1 MTAIVVMSARPAPRV
16 KAEAEMYYVR
26 NQGSL
31 GSVLDHSKNKT
42 YASPRPVPKC
52 PTSEAQEQYEKHKG
66 KMNLFMD
73 QAKNK
78 GYNSA
83 RPVPRCPSAEA
94 TEQYEKHKGCMSSMI
109 GSGAEYKGR
118 VQDRVL
124 APRAVRPE
132 AQGIAK
138 MNKGL
143 ATKNLFQ
150 NYGKLPQ
157 SSRPIPRIKPEA
169 DDNMKKNKGC
179 MDNLL
184 GNYGKLPQSARPA
197 ERVKPE
203 ASGNAALNRGGRAK
217 MMLSMAPPSHRS
229 ARGRPSQKNV
239 SSSCIF

>member
-66 KMNLFMD
+66 KMGLFLNHSN
-73 QAKNK
+73 NK

-83 RPVPRCPSAEA
+83 RPAPRCPTPEA
-94 TEQYEKHKGCMSSMI
+94 KAQYEKHRGCMSSMI